1 MNCKINCLF
10 LCLVIG
16 KPKYVVDPS
25 VKGNNIYGSYN
36 NGLGISSIAN
46 PLGQQSGFNTQMGQP
61 HTLNQPFIQQSGFNS
76 PMGQPLPHT
85 LNQSFGQQSNFNLP
99 VGQSNTLNQPLGQQS
114 GFNSPMG
121 QSNFINQPLGHS
133 SNFNEQLNQPTQ
145 PNIYNPASAQIS
157 NFNQPKSF
165 GQLPNMNQQPTF
177 QPIQSHLN
185 NFSQAIPPSPN
196 FNQSPSTYNQR
207 TPSGK

>member
-1 MNCKINCLF
+1 MT
-10 LCLVIG
+10 
-16 KPKYVVDPS
+16 
-25 VKGNNIYGSYN
+25 
-36 NGLGISSIAN
+36 N
-46 PLGQQSGFNTQMGQP
+46 PGQQSGFNAQMGQP
-61 HTLNQPFIQQSGFNS
+61 HTLNPPFIQQSGFNS

-85 LNQSFGQQSNFNLP
+85 LNHPFGQQSNFNQP
-99 VGQSNTLNQPLGQQS
+99 VGQPMGQQS
-114 GFNSPMG
+114 GFNPPMG
-121 QSNFINQPLGHS
+121 QSNFINQPLGHT

-196 FNQSPSTYNQR
+196 FNQSSSNYNQT
-207 TPSGK
+207 TPSGKYVFI

>member
-1 MNCKINCLF
+1 MT
-10 LCLVIG
+10 
-16 KPKYVVDPS
+16 
-25 VKGNNIYGSYN
+25 
-36 NGLGISSIAN
+36 N

-85 LNQSFGQQSNFNLP
+85 LNQPFGQQSNFNLP

-114 GFNSPMG
+114 GFNPPMG

-165 GQLPNMNQQPTF
+165 VQLPNMNQQPTF

-185 NFSQAIPPSPN
+185 NLSQAIPPSPN